1 MPPSQALPWQLGIA
15 SILLTL
21 LALIVEG
28 VPSIQWTPQ
37 LKLIVLYQAGLA
49 TGTAFWAQIVVLRNL
64 SAVSTNLSMMGI
76 PVIGVVSSI
85 IVLDEQITFAL
96 TLGMALCYHR
106 RVNQHIVGPP
116 NGRRPHTEQDLT
128 LCMIMRWNRSG

>member
-1 MPPSQALPWQLGIA
+1 MTPSQALPWQLGIA

-96 TLGMALCYHR
+96 TLGMALVITGVSINILSDR
-106 RVNQHIVGPP
+106 QTDDD
-116 NGRRPHTEQDLT
+116 HTQNK
-128 LCMIMRWNRSG
+128 I